1 MVALNTL
8 HSALLNIGTEFKLY
22 FDFIFDHYVLYVLIK
37 SYGTYNWGKTLSRL
51 R

>member
-22 FDFIFDHYVLYVLIK
+22 FDFIFDHYVLHVAK
-37 SYGTYNWGKTLSRL
+37 AFGTYNWGKTLARL